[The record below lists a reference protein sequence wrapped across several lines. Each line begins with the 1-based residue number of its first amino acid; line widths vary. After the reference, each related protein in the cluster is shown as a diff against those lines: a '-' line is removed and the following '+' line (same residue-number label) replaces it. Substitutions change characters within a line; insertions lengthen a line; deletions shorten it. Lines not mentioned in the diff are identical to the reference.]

1 MNFHKGTSSDGA
13 PAPARWETVIGAS
26 TVGQAAEILK
36 LKSESLAHAE
46 LDARV
51 LPNEIPFS
59 NLPGQEVL
67 FHPHSK
73 ELLVLLRETG
83 LRASFYEDG
92 RKKKELLLRS
102 ADVYLPTLQFF
113 GEAALAIGLNM
124 LASWI
129 YDTWIK
135 DAPASTPPPR
145 IKAEYLHIED
155 GERVVRWKKIE
166 GSAKEVA
173 DLLKAEAKAAGTK
186 RISRK
191 KK

>member
-1 MNFHKGTSSDGA
+1 MKFHKGTSSGGA
-13 PAPARWETVIGAS
+13 PAPARWETVSGAS
-26 TVGQAAEILK
+26 TVGQAAEVLK

-46 LDARV
+46 LDARI

-73 ELLVLLRETG
+73 ELLILLRETG

-129 YDTWIK
+129 YDTWVK